1 MKAKE
6 DRMSPKTLCTIIAI
20 FLFVHAIGH
29 IQGIIASLGVIKSD
43 TWNVRSWLFD
53 SLLGEKGSR
62 ILATILFAVCVLG
75 FLATAFSFLGIGL
88 PHEPWRTLAIT
99 FAVPSVLGLIAY
111 WNAFAQFFNK
121 IGAIGVNGWILIGLL
136 LLQWPSEAEIGF

>member
-1 MKAKE
+1 MT
-6 DRMSPKTLCTIIAI
+6 PKTLRTIVAI

-29 IQGIIASLGVIKSD
+29 GQGIIASLGLLNSE

-53 SLLGEKGSR
+53 NLIGEKASR
-62 ILATILFAVCVLG
+62 TLAMILFIICVLG

-88 PHEPWRTLAIT
+88 PHESWRTLAII
-99 FAVPSVLGLIAY
+99 FSIPSVFSLIAY
-111 WNAFAQFFNK
+111 WNAFAMFFNK

-136 LLQWPSEAEIGF
+136 ILKWPSEAEMGF

>member
-1 MKAKE
+1 
-6 DRMSPKTLCTIIAI
+6 MSPKTLRTIIAI

-29 IQGIIASLGVIKSD
+29 IQGIVASLGVIKSE

-53 SLLGEKGSR
+53 GLLGEKGSR
-62 ILATILFAVCVLG
+62 MLAMILFAVCVLG

-88 PHEPWRTLAIT
+88 PHEPWRTMAVI

-111 WNAFAQFFNK
+111 WDAFAQLFNK
-121 IGAIGVNGWILIGLL
+121 VGAIGVNGWILIGLL
-136 LLQWPSEAEIGF
+136 LLNWPSEAEIGF